1 MIVKTGC
8 VSYVSLE
15 DRVPPSHPLRPV
27 RTIVDE
33 ALAGMTAELD
43 AMYAIEGRPSIAP
56 ERLLR
61 ALLLQVLY
69 SVRSERLLWA
79 RRVST
84 FNLCSRWQPTNLVR
98 MRNLLHPVSLLGE
111 SGVDRR
117 SSSSTA
123 PFA

>member
-1 MIVKTGC
+1 MRGIDDRQDGMF
-8 VSYVSLE
+8 SYVSLE

-33 ALAGMTAELD
+33 ALAAMTAEFD

-69 SVRSERLLWA
+69 SGA
-79 RRVST
+79 
-84 FNLCSRWQPTNLVR
+84 
-98 MRNLLHPVSLLGE
+98 
-111 SGVDRR
+111 
-117 SSSSTA
+117 
-123 PFA
+123 